1 MKKETILRKLVMAV
15 PAFTFVVGLLV
26 GSFLLASKSPAQVVE
41 VDRVGKDTCGELT
54 EWEILTMAIAKT
66 ESEFDPLARGKSNDL
81 GVIQATPI
89 WVKEVN
95 KIIGDEKFLHTD
107 ALEPG
112 KAMEMFNIYQEY
124 YNPEKSISKAINVHN
139 PKGDAIGYSVKVRKN
154 MESVKQYERIR
165 AIVHGK

>member
-1 MKKETILRKLVMAV
+1 MKKKVVLMTLVLAF
-15 PAFTFVVGLLV
+15 PAITFIAGLAI
-26 GSFLLASKSPAQVVE
+26 GTFLLAPETPAQIVE
-41 VDRVGKDTCGELT
+41 VDKVRVDTCGGLT

-95 KIIGDEKFLHTD
+95 RIVGDEKYLHTD
-107 ALEPG
+107 ALEPN
-112 KAMEMFNIYQEY
+112 KAIEMFNIYQGY
-124 YNPEKSISKAINVHN
+124 YNPGKSTSKAITVHN
-139 PKGDAIGYSVKVRKN
+139 PRGDAVGYSVKVRKN
-154 MESVKQYERIR
+154 MESIRQYERIR